1 MFFLWEV
8 PWFAHLSLFFCQ
20 LHPLDSGRGPK
31 ARSIDLSWVGLC
43 WLVISM
49 LAFVIQ
55 IFHAFC
61 WIWIDSVN
69 TRDFHWLHQWV
80 LHGDFRGLWSP
91 CPQVSS
97 STWWRWFK
105 VFEHALTLVSECN
118 CHVVVV
124 WHYVRLWKTVPP
136 KKLQWHTWKA
146 STRPEDPKSQE
157 GLKIHFNHLKLDG
170 VSTWEQLT
178 NDLPLYCKFVQ

>member
-136 KKLQWHTWKA
+136 KKTTVAHMKSIDETRRSEEPGGSKDTLQSSEAGWSEHLRTVDK
-146 STRPEDPKSQE
+146 RPTIV
-157 GLKIHFNHLKLDG
+157 L
-170 VSTWEQLT
+170 
-178 NDLPLYCKFVQ
+178 